1 MDLMAILWM
10 AFVLATIAVI
20 VMIVK
25 AEEEP
30 KTAWIKANWKIH
42 FKVFVYS
49 FITGAFFVFVL
60 SYDPT
65 QPNDYVS
72 VLGVAYLGISG
83 IAALISRLN
92 AKTEAA

>member
-1 MDLMAILWM
+1 MDLMAMVVM
-10 AFVLATIAVI
+10 AAVLATIALI

-83 IAALISRLN
+83 VAALISRVN
-92 AKTEAA
+92 AKSNTA